1 MEKSGLNIRSFSR
14 PMHSRASPFR
24 ENTFSP
30 LPRITTG
37 TRVKNIGQSEPIFA
51 AIFSRLFCGSG
62 FPHSSFAAS
71 SAHAPFELPPPR
83 PAPAGTR
90 FFRSNLKCAFSPVA
104 SLKSSA
110 AFRTRFEESVGTPSM
125 SHESESAPSAVSARS
140 VSPNFVGAARLRSS
154 WNPSGR
160 PPRTASIRFTLQG
173 ENFSVE
179 AMP

>member
-1 MEKSGLNIRSFSR
+1 MEKSGLNIRSFNR
-14 PMHSRASPFR
+14 PMQSRASPFS

-37 TRVKNIGQSEPIFA
+37 VCVRKSGQSEPIFA
-51 AIFSRLFCGSG
+51 AIFSRLFGGSG

-71 SAHAPFELPPPR
+71 NALAPLELPPPR

-90 FFRSNLKCAFSPVA
+90 FFRSNLKCVFKPVA

-110 AFRTRFEESVGTPSM
+110 AFSTRFDESVGIPSM
-125 SHESESAPSAVSARS
+125 SHESESVPSAVSARR
-140 VSPNFVGAARLRSS
+140 VSPNFVGATRLRSS

-160 PPRTASIRFTLQG
+160 VPRIASIRFTLQG